1 MLFGTAASRQSD
13 RLLSAASR
21 LFVRFASKKQGGS
34 TSNGRDSN
42 PKFLGLKAGSGQV
55 RQSTHDKS
63 GCALRPVLDV
73 PATSVLCPH
82 NAGAVEGGGKRE
94 EP

>member
-1 MLFGTAASRQSD
+1 MLFGTASRQSD

-21 LFVRFASKKQGGS
+21 VFVRFASKKQGGS

-55 RQSTHDKS
+55 RSLCS
-63 GCALRPVLDV
+63 NCVAVLR
-73 PATSVLCPH
+73 
-82 NAGAVEGGGKRE
+82 
-94 EP
+94 

>member
-1 MLFGTAASRQSD
+1 MLFSTASRQSD

-21 LFVRFASKKQGGS
+21 VFVRFASKKQGGS

-55 RQSTHDKS
+55 RSLCS
-63 GCALRPVLDV
+63 NCVAVLR
-73 PATSVLCPH
+73 
-82 NAGAVEGGGKRE
+82 
-94 EP
+94 